1 MLRVFC
7 GGAYIRD
14 LGSPDLT
21 AFGDCIYCDGF
32 FYILQNLDKELLIV
46 AWSFMQAV
54 LETVARVTHD
64 KPKKND
70 TQEVKYVSLAVLM
83 LLLLSKYSELLIP
96 CFYAHD

>member
-1 MLRVFC
+1 MV
-7 GGAYIRD
+7 
-14 LGSPDLT
+14 
-21 AFGDCIYCDGF
+21 AF
-32 FYILQNLDKELLIV
+32 
-46 AWSFMQAV
+46 SFMQAV